1 MDNIVPLMAQNTV
14 EPNDLLLFARVVE
27 AGSFSRA
34 AERVGLPKSTV
45 SRRISELE
53 RQLGERVLQRT
64 TRKLALT
71 EFGQNVLDHAR
82 QVVTEVEGTL
92 ALALHRQA
100 LPSGKLRVSMASDI
114 ANLAL
119 AGMLGDFV
127 KAHPAIA
134 LEIDLSPRRVDL
146 IGENFDLAIR
156 IGDLTEDSQLAARR
170 VALFTSGLYAAPS
183 YLRSHGEPQTPEALV
198 QMHGLMILSRAGDPV
213 PWAMQRQSDGAAWQ
227 GMPAQRT
234 LANSPDLLTRFARD
248 GAGIAAVSDFYVES
262 LVRSGELQRVLPDW
276 CPKPVPAWAVFPGRR
291 LMPTKT
297 RVFID
302 ALVAALKPC
311 DGSAQERALPSPAD
325 QATQETVMPDNL
337 KSRGGQ
343 DRQRINVNEDYEL
356 RDWAEKF
363 GVSPDQLKE
372 AVQAV
377 GDNADNVEQH
387 LRKQFSDSGARKST
401 GGGRAGGEGPS
412 SGRERK

>member
-1 MDNIVPLMAQNTV
+1 MAQTI

-53 RQLGERVLQRT
+53 KRLGERVLQRT

-82 QVVTEVEGTL
+82 QVATEVEGTL

-100 LPSGKLRVSMASDI
+100 MPSGRLRVSMPGDI

-119 AGMLGDFV
+119 ATMLTEFV
-127 KAHPAIA
+127 KAHPAIS

-156 IGDLTEDSQLAARR
+156 MGDLPEDSQLAARR
-170 VALFTSGLYAAPS
+170 VAMFTSGLYAAPS
-183 YLRSHGEPQTPEALV
+183 YLRVHGEPQTPEALA
-198 QMHGLMILSRAGDPV
+198 QMHGLMILSRAGDPM
-213 PWAMQRQSDGAAWQ
+213 PWGMTRASDGASWQ
-227 GMPAQRT
+227 GMPSQRT

-248 GAGIAAVSDFYVES
+248 GAGIAAVADFYVEPY
-262 LVRSGELQRVLPDW
+262 VRSGELQRVLPAW
-276 CPKPVPAWAVFPGRR
+276 CLQPAPAWAVFPSRR

-302 ALVAALKPC
+302 ALVEALKPC
-311 DGSAQERALPSPAD
+311 RAIV
-325 QATQETVMPDNL
+325 ETPV
-337 KSRGGQ
+337 
-343 DRQRINVNEDYEL
+343 
-356 RDWAEKF
+356 
-363 GVSPDQLKE
+363 
-372 AVQAV
+372 AV
-377 GDNADNVEQH
+377 E
-387 LRKQFSDSGARKST
+387 
-401 GGGRAGGEGPS
+401 
-412 SGRERK
+412 